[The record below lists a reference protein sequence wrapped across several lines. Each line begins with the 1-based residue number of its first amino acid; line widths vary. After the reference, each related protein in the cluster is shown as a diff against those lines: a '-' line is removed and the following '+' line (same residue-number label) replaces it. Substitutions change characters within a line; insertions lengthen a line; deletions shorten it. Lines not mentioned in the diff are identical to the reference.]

1 MEIEEGYLVVV
12 MVEED
17 KTPKEFPCD
26 LGKLTDFFQAL
37 LRGRLLQGHTPQSSC
52 DDQMTCHP

>member
-1 MEIEEGYLVVV
+1 MSCVEIEEGYLVVV

-26 LGKLTDFFQAL
+26 LGSRLTSFKLF
-37 LRGRLLQGHTPQSSC
+37 
-52 DDQMTCHP
+52 